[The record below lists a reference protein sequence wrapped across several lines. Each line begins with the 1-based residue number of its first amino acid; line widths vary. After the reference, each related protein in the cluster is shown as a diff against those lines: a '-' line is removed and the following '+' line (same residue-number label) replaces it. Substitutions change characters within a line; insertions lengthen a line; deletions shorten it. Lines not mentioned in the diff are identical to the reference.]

1 MNPMLWPFRAKQRR
15 GVLRRAVFSDHQRK
29 GLETAFVKQK
39 YISKP
44 DRKKLASKLLLKDSQ
59 VKIWFQNRRMKWRN
73 NKERELMKSKN
84 LGKPQQQQVEA
95 IKSEPSADE
104 LLHQN
109 ILPEQAK
116 ISLNC
121 CLGNEDSRHA
131 SHIIIPSGSS
141 GIGKNHHF
149 KGNNLSSVSQSN
161 SNSPNSSSL
170 CLSSPASS
178 SVYSNSSKL
187 KGGLSEFNNH
197 VSSNKQL
204 ISDPQFHPDEEELQV
219 DNDLDIDEHDL
230 SDIESTDSVYND
242 NDDDDDDDNYIDIN
256 NSKSELDD
264 YDDDEDR
271 QVDAKQV
278 NRVS

>member
-84 LGKPQQQQVEA
+84 LGKQQQQADAV
-95 IKSEPSADE
+95 KPEPSANE

-109 ILPEQAK
+109 TLPEQAK

-121 CLGNEDSRHA
+121 CLGNEESRHA

-149 KGNNLSSVSQSN
+149 KDHNLSSVSQSN

-178 SVYSNSSKL
+178 SAYSNNSKL
-187 KGGLSEFNNH
+187 KGGFSEFNNH
-197 VSSNKQL
+197 VLSGKQL
-204 ISDPQFHPDEEELQV
+204 ISDPQFHPDEELQV

-242 NDDDDDDDNYIDIN
+242 NDEDDDDNYIDIN

-264 YDDDEDR
+264 YDDDDDR
-271 QVDAKQV
+271 HVDVKRV